1 MKEKIIKFKKNIL
14 DENKF
19 LEDKII
25 TVTEKV
31 AKRINIHNTI
41 VETYSESLI
50 LDSQNFWTKVKL

>member
-50 LDSQNFWTKVKL
+50 LDSQNF